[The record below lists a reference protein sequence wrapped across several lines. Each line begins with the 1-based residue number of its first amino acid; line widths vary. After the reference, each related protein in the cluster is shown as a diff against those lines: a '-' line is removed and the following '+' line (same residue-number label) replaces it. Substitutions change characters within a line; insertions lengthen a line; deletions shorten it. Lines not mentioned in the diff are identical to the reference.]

1 MALSRDAIATINTID
16 AIDTIATIDTIA
28 AIATIADGA
37 PNLIKNKHIDAEN
50 N

>member
-16 AIDTIATIDTIA
+16 AIDTIATID

-37 PNLIKNKHIDAEN
+37 PNLIKKQTYRC
-50 N
+50 

>member
-28 AIATIADGA
+28 DGA
-37 PNLIKNKHIDAEN
+37 PNLIKKNKHIDAEN

>member
-16 AIDTIATIDTIA
+16 AIDAIDTIA
-28 AIATIADGA
+28 TIATIADGA

>member
-1 MALSRDAIATINTID
+1 MALSRDAITTINTID
-16 AIDTIATIDTIA
+16 AIAAIATIT
-28 AIATIADGA
+28 TIADGA

>member
-16 AIDTIATIDTIA
+16 AIDAIDTIATID
-28 AIATIADGA
+28 TIADGA